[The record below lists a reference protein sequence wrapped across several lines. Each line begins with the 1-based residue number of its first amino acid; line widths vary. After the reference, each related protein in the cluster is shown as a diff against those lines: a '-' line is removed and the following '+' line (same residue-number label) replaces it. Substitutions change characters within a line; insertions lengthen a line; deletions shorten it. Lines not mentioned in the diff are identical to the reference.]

1 LADAERS
8 GTDAPVSI
16 RGISITAS
24 STRHC
29 LSCSDMLRLFASGI
43 FGMVTWMIARRREL
57 DEEGLTQKGDE
68 IWGVLGQTEYGHTNP
83 WE

>member
-1 LADAERS
+1 
-8 GTDAPVSI
+8 
-16 RGISITAS
+16 
-24 STRHC
+24 
-29 LSCSDMLRLFASGI
+29 MLRLFASGI
-43 FGMVTWMIARRREL
+43 FGMVTWMIAWRREL